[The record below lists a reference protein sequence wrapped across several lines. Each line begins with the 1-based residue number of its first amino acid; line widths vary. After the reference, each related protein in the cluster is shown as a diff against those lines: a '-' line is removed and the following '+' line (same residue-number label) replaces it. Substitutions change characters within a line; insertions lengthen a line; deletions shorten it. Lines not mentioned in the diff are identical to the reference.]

1 MPFAKWRRFAIMIT
15 SVTEMIFAQNW
26 QVIKVLT
33 FILNSQPILK
43 FGQTDQVSCI
53 LEVLGKQK
61 IRDFKSALV
70 ALLFLF
76 KPE

>member
-43 FGQTDQVSCI
+43 SGQTDQVSCI

>member
-43 FGQTDQVSCI
+43 SGQTDQVSCI

-61 IRDFKSALV
+61 ICNFKSALV

>member
-1 MPFAKWRRFAIMIT
+1 
-15 SVTEMIFAQNW
+15 MIFAQNW

-43 FGQTDQVSCI
+43 SGQTDQGSCI

-76 KPE
+76 KPEYSV